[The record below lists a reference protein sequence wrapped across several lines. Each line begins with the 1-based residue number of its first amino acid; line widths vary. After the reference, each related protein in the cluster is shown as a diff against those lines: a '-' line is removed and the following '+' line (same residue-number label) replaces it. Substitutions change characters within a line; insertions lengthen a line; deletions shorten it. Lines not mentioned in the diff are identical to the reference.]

1 MPAQTEIRRTP
12 SPAARCNKNQ
22 AGNLLLSLPPPF
34 PATPVIIQD
43 MVFHSQRTMS
53 EPKVGE
59 GAGLNAPSVR
69 LTWMH
74 KADG

>member
-1 MPAQTEIRRTP
+1 MPAQTERRTP

-22 AGNLLLSLPPPF
+22 AGNLLLPLPPPF
-34 PATPVIIQD
+34 PATPVIIRD
-43 MVFHSQRTMS
+43 MVFRSQRTMS

-59 GAGLNAPSVR
+59 GAGLKAPSVR